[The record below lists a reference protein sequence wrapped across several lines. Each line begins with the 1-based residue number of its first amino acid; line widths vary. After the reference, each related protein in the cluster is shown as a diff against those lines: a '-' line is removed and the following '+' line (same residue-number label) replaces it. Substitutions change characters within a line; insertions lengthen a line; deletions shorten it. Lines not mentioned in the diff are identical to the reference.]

1 MERSRG
7 NFFILSAKR
16 TNETEEKR
24 KVDGEERERRRKA
37 GRRGGKVKKK
47 KKSQVQILFRVLTN
61 IFLGTLFKILRFNF
75 YKWEELGL
83 VRWLSGYVEST
94 LPCVV

>member
-37 GRRGGKVKKK
+37 GRRGGKVRKRKNPK
-47 KKSQVQILFRVLTN
+47 YKSCVGYSLT
-61 IFLGTLFKILRFNF
+61 
-75 YKWEELGL
+75 Y
-83 VRWLSGYVEST
+83 S
-94 LPCVV
+94 